1 MGHLKTSTVK
11 VKNDWRGMGSDD
23 VNWTTLAQGL
33 VENNID
39 VQGRLSFM
47 QGHPE
52 SKHCLRI
59 ALAQVNEL
67 HCFKVK

>member
-1 MGHLKTSTVK
+1 
-11 VKNDWRGMGSDD
+11 MGSDD